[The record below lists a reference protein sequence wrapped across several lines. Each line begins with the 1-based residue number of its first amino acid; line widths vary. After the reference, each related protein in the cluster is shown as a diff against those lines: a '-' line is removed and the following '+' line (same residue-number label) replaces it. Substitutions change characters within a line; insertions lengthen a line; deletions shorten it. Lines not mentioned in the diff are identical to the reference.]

1 MDADGQRGA
10 AGWGSVLV
18 VIIISFTGEEGWLSE
33 TAEILSTQ
41 GLKKRGRSGVS
52 CMEGGREPGA
62 STGHWTT
69 GKNRAGDLP
78 QNFEIC
84 KCCNA
89 VWEGKKK
96 FLASFVHIGEFI
108 PGPCNDPLNC
118 SSRQFS
124 LVSPQRPFFCD
135 RPFSFAPSADLS
147 ASAGGKRKKSWLC
160 SAPVFGRWPGHLPS
174 PRLARTNGSL
184 LCSHSYCPDL
194 GVSSGGNAGGYMLW
208 ARGPRAGPAA
218 HGVAAPREA
227 PRFPLARMCA
237 QLFQLATQTQR

>member
-1 MDADGQRGA
+1 MLQC
-10 AGWGSVLV
+10 SL
-18 VIIISFTGEEGWLSE
+18 
-33 TAEILSTQ
+33 
-41 GLKKRGRSGVS
+41 GR
-52 CMEGGREPGA
+52 
-62 STGHWTT
+62 
-69 GKNRAGDLP
+69 
-78 QNFEIC
+78 
-84 KCCNA
+84 
-89 VWEGKKK
+89 KKK

-194 GVSSGGNAGGYMLW
+194 GVSSGGNAGDTCWG
-208 ARGPRAGPAA
+208 ARTTCGPRCARR
-218 HGVAAPREA
+218 PRRRGR
-227 PRFPLARMCA
+227 PRVSRSLACA
-237 QLFQLATQTQR
+237 RSFSSWRHKHNVEHPKPYFLKRPMFLSDGISFVSGSLFFLGTSTSV